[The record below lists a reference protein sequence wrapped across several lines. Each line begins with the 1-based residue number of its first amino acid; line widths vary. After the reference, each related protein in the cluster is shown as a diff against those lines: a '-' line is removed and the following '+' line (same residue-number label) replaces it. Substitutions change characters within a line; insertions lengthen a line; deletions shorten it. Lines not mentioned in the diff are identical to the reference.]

1 MNTHILCKWTNPQQT
16 LQQTVNAKTIGG
28 TLFVANTFVCA
39 AQALASRVFPVPG
52 APYKRTPACV
62 HNITVNLSIILWL
75 HACHQVASNNM
86 YSTMVRCWVWLTK
99 RYIYIYIYLYM
110 YKETTKYSAIY
121 VVTLHKAAFG
131 GLRNSHEVMKIN
143 SMWYIETHLLVVE
156 YQCFQIVLCGSSA
169 TQ

>member
-1 MNTHILCKWTNPQQT
+1 
-16 LQQTVNAKTIGG
+16 
-28 TLFVANTFVCA
+28 
-39 AQALASRVFPVPG
+39 
-52 APYKRTPACV
+52 
-62 HNITVNLSIILWL
+62 
-75 HACHQVASNNM
+75 
-86 YSTMVRCWVWLTK
+86 
-99 RYIYIYIYLYM
+99 M

-169 TQ
+169 LNTDARAVCRRTASLVWVHNEQV